1 MTAKLKA
8 KSQLRHQMT
17 EEDRQRNDTE
27 MENWAVEHERRKEE
41 GYFPK
46 GVESEEGKIC
56 WESMCSVLK
65 FEWNYSQN
73 RHQIMKAG
81 ISEED
86 ELKSILHS
94 LADFQDA
101 PPNIPT
107 SENCAIEKAYI
118 ASAEYFCR
126 RLGKEIPQSVFK
138 DKHSQSGQ
146 LRSPITFFIDIQ
158 IKSGE
163 QNWQKAWSELRD
175 KIADDK
181 NTKPEDLT
189 LHTFGEKD
197 VYLRRKTEI
206 ISDIQVHAIEYLEDG
221 TLNFK
226 TVIRQDFGS
235 MFRRAL
241 KKSKTNRTVRSKS
254 DSNNL

>member
-1 MTAKLKA
+1 MTG
-8 KSQLRHQMT
+8 
-17 EEDRQRNDTE
+17 EDRQRNDSE
-27 MENWAVEHERRKEE
+27 IENWAVEHERRKEE

-46 GVESEEGKIC
+46 GVESDEGKIC
-56 WESMCSVLK
+56 WESMCFVLK

-81 ISEED
+81 ISQED
-86 ELKSILHS
+86 ELKCILRC

-138 DKHSQSGQ
+138 EKHSQSGK
-146 LRSPITFFIDIQ
+146 LRSPITYFIDIK

-163 QNWQKAWSELRD
+163 QIWQKAWSELRD

-181 NTKPEDLT
+181 NTKTEDLT

-197 VYLRRKTEI
+197 VYLRRKIEKT
-206 ISDIQVHAIEYLEDG
+206 SNKHSIEYNEDG
-221 TLNFK
+221 ALTIK
-226 TVIRQDFGS
+226 TVTRQDFGR
-235 MFRRAL
+235 MFRHA
-241 KKSKTNRTVRSKS
+241 KEKSESSETPQ
-254 DSNNL
+254 

>member
-1 MTAKLKA
+1 
-8 KSQLRHQMT
+8 MT

-56 WESMCSVLK
+56 WESMCFVLK

-81 ISEED
+81 ISQED

-126 RLGKEIPQSVFK
+126 RLGKEIPQSVFNE
-138 DKHSQSGQ
+138 KHSQSGK
-146 LRSPITFFIDIQ
+146 LRSPITFFIDEQ
-158 IKSGE
+158 IKEGE
-163 QNWQKAWSELRD
+163 EVWKEAWIKLYNL
-175 KIADDK
+175 ADIK
-181 NTKPEDLT
+181 NTKKENLA
-189 LHTFGEKD
+189 LHNLGEKNF
-197 VYLRRKTEI
+197 YLRREMKQTSKNI
-206 ISDIQVHAIEYLEDG
+206 DHAIEYQEDG
-221 TLNFK
+221 ALTFK
-226 TVIRQDFGS
+226 TVSRQDFGS
-235 MFRRAL
+235 MFRRAM
-241 KKSKTNRTVRSKS
+241 KISRTQS
-254 DSNNL
+254 DSPK

>member
-1 MTAKLKA
+1 MTSKLKA

-17 EEDRQRNDTE
+17 EEDRQRDDTE

-56 WESMCSVLK
+56 WESMCFVLK

-81 ISEED
+81 ISQED

-138 DKHSQSGQ
+138 EKHSQSGK
-146 LRSPITFFIDIQ
+146 LRSPITFFIDEQ
-158 IKSGE
+158 IKEGE
-163 QNWQKAWSELRD
+163 QFWQEAWNKLNNM
-175 KIADDK
+175 ADMK
-181 NTKPEDLT
+181 NTKTENLT
-189 LHTFGEKD
+189 LLNLGEID
-197 VYLRRKTEI
+197 VYLLRDEMKQT
-206 ISDIQVHAIEYLEDG
+206 SNKLDHAIKYQVDG
-221 TLNFK
+221 ALTIK
-226 TVIRQDFGS
+226 TVTRQDFGR
-235 MFRRAL
+235 MFRHA
-241 KKSKTNRTVRSKS
+241 KEKSESSETPQ
-254 DSNNL
+254 

>member
-8 KSQLRHQMT
+8 KSQLTHQMT
-17 EEDRQRNDTE
+17 EEDRQRNDKE
-27 MENWAVEHERRKEE
+27 MESWAVEHERRKEE

-81 ISEED
+81 ISQED

-197 VYLRRKTEI
+197 VYLRRKMEI

>member
-1 MTAKLKA
+1 MTEKLKG
-8 KSQLRHQMT
+8 KFQLRHEMS
-17 EEDRQRNDTE
+17 EEDRQRFDLE
-27 MENWAVEHERRKEE
+27 MEKFADEQERRKEV
-41 GYFPK
+41 GFFPV
-46 GVESEEGKIC
+46 GLESEEGKGY
-56 WESMCSVLK
+56 WESMCWEPK

-94 LADFQDA
+94 LADFQDV

-163 QNWQKAWSELRD
+163 QNWQKAWSELRN

-197 VYLRRKTEI
+197 VYLRRKMKKT
-206 ISDIQVHAIEYLEDG
+206 SNKQVHAIEYHEDG
-221 TLNFK
+221 ALNIK
-226 TVIRQDFGS
+226 TITRQDFGR
-235 MFRRAL
+235 MFRDAKR
-241 KKSKTNRTVRSKS
+241 KSESSETPQ
-254 DSNNL
+254 